1 MDKKDSKKSLLGQ
14 LKSLWNSFPEVLKLV
29 GTILSIAIALKVLF
43 PAAIVEINTFSAGP
57 ELIEPGEPSV
67 LSWGV
72 SGANN
77 VTIEPGIGAVNS
89 NGSFSVY
96 PAETTTYKIIATGN
110 KKEKV
115 AFCTVTV
122 KGDPLLI
129 NSFDASPDSLKP
141 GESAILN
148 WHVSGVSNVTI
159 EPDIG
164 VAEPTGTFDV
174 SPARTI
180 TYKLTA
186 SNGDK
191 EDAAYCTI
199 AVEENLP
206 SPENVLPSNLS
217 SAGESLTPQ
226 ENPVSQEDPASQE
239 NLPSIGSFNANPD
252 AIVKGE
258 SSNLTWHVSSA
269 AKVSIEPGIGNV
281 GLTGSQRIFPD
292 ETTTYTLT
300 ATNELG
306 SLNATKVVFVQE
318 PSVPASSEP
327 VSTSSPAPIST
338 PEQLSPADGT
348 VFDSSTSGIT
358 LEWKAVTGAA
368 NYTVEIDEYDSGS
381 GSWLSE
387 STGSR
392 IKPGITKTGYS
403 FELPVKA
410 PGRWRVWA
418 VSPGGQESNKSD
430 WWNFNYTIKSRDE
443 VQLNT

>member
-1 MDKKDSKKSLLGQ
+1 MDKKDSKESMLHQ
-14 LKSLWNSFPEVLKLV
+14 LKSLWNSFPEVLKLI

-43 PAAIVEINTFSAGP
+43 PAAIVEINNFNAGP
-57 ELIEPGEPSV
+57 ELIEPGDPSV

-96 PAETTTYKIIATGN
+96 PPETTTYKLIATGN
-110 KKEKV
+110 GKEKV

-129 NSFDASPDSLKP
+129 NSFDASPDSIKT
-141 GESAILN
+141 GESAVLN
-148 WHVSGVSNVTI
+148 WHVTGVSNVTI
-159 EPDIG
+159 KPDIG
-164 VAEPTGTFDV
+164 VAEPTGTLNV
-174 SPARTI
+174 SPARTT

-191 EDAAYCTI
+191 DDAAYCTV
-199 AVEENLP
+199 AVEENLT
-206 SPENVLPSNLS
+206 STGNVLPSALP
-217 SAGESLTPQ
+217 SAEENLTPQ
-226 ENPVSQEDPASQE
+226 ENPASRENPASQK

-252 AIVKGE
+252 AIAEGE
-258 SSNLTWHVSSA
+258 SSNLTWYVSSA
-269 AKVSIEPGIGNV
+269 AKISIEPGVGAV

-306 SLNATKVVFVQE
+306 SVDATKIVFVQE
-318 PSVPASSEP
+318 PSVPASQEP
-327 VSTSSPAPIST
+327 VSMPSPAPIST

-358 LEWKAVTGAA
+358 LEWKAIPGAA
-368 NYTVEIDEYDSGS
+368 NYTVEIDAYDSGS

-387 STGSR
+387 SAGSR
-392 IKPGITKTGYS
+392 IKSGITRTSYS

-418 VSPGGQESNKSD
+418 VSPGGQESEKSG
-430 WWNFNYTIKSRDE
+430 WWNFDYTIKSQDE
-443 VQLNT
+443 AQINT